1 MNSVNKILLSD
12 ASLDVNVKVVRFC
25 LPCLQP
31 RARVLGGTSYD
42 KKTLSNDVRAVQLI
56 QTNNIVFYPVLRR

>member
-12 ASLDVNVKVVRFC
+12 AFLDVNVNVVRFC
-25 LPCLQP
+25 LLCLQP
-31 RARVLGGTSYD
+31 RARDFGGASYD

>member
-1 MNSVNKILLSD
+1 MNSF
-12 ASLDVNVKVVRFC
+12 LDVNVRVVRFC

-31 RARVLGGTSYD
+31 RARDFVGASYD